1 MDKPALAKRR
11 LLIMSKLQTP
21 CISEILVV
29 EEQCLG
35 TPDKFIIINSSN
47 SYLSLL

>member
-29 EEQCLG
+29 EEQLPKRMLG
-35 TPDKFIIINSSN
+35 DTRQVYYN
-47 SYLSLL
+47 